1 MDWAKLII
9 EIQASGLSLAQIGK
23 ETGAPIST
31 LSDLKQ
37 RRSKEPR
44 GALAI
49 SLAALRERLRT
60 TPELK
65 EAEHEHA

>member
-49 SLAALRERLRT
+49 SLAALRERLRAT
-60 TPELK
+60 SAPELK
-65 EAEHEHA
+65 EAEHV